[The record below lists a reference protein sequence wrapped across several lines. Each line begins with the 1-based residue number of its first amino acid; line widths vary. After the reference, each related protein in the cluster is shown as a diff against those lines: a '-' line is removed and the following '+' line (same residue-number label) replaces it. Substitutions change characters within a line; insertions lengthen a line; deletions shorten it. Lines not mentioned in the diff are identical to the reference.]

1 MSPSSVPRSTPE
13 GIDTGEPR
21 GYVGWLAMSTSGT
34 TLNLLGG
41 DRE

>member
-1 MSPSSVPRSTPE
+1 MSPSSVPRSTP
-13 GIDTGEPR
+13 GRPRFR